1 MAKEVK
7 MGGGAV
13 EALMMEA
20 AFMAMIATGD
30 ELMLGEVL
38 KSDERE
44 KWEQAMEE
52 ELTQLEKFKTWKLV
66 KAPPGANVIPSMYV
80 FR

>member
-38 KSDERE
+38 KSDE
-44 KWEQAMEE
+44 
-52 ELTQLEKFKTWKLV
+52 
-66 KAPPGANVIPSMYV
+66 
-80 FR
+80 